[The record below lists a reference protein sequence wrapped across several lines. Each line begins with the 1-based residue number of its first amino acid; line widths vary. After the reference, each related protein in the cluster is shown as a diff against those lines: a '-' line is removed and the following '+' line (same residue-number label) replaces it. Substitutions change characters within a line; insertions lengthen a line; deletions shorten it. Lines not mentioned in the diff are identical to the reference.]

1 MPTDNIH
8 NLTAKYSFSLSR
20 NSYNSITN
28 PVSPYKSWLP
38 PPNIWYNI
46 EIPNYY
52 ICFKFSSFKKK
63 IRKETLEIE

>member
-38 PPNIWYNI
+38 PSHSCYIP
-46 EIPNYY
+46 EISDYM
-52 ICFKFSSFKKK
+52 ICFNFSSFKKK

>member
-28 PVSPYKSWLP
+28 PFSPYRSWLP
-38 PPNIWYNI
+38 PSNIWYNI
-46 EIPNYY
+46 EIPNGF
-52 ICFKFSSFKKK
+52 CFNFSSFKKK
-63 IRKETLEIE
+63 TKKEILEIE